1 MKLGDVDVLEEIF
14 NLGEGGVACQLIEFC
29 DFPQTLEFWSLLNN
43 YSQESKPP
51 ESKYSLGHS

>member
-14 NLGEGGVACQLIEFC
+14 NLGEGRVACQLIEFC
-29 DFPQTLEFWSLLNN
+29 DFPQKLEFRSLLNN
-43 YSQESKPP
+43 YPQENKPP